1 MQHTLRRSFKT
12 AAWLGWQVESNWTDP
27 LLFFAFSILKPVA
40 SVLILVFMY
49 RAVSQAGTGDPMYTY
64 IYLGNAFYIYV
75 GAVMAG
81 VSYSVLDDREHYRT
95 LKYLYIAPISVPVYL
110 VGRAVAK
117 FVIGTIAVLITL
129 LAGVFLFSVPI
140 DLTMINWPLLSVAMV
155 LGLTALTLMG
165 ITLGL
170 WTLTIRTEPWFVGDA
185 VAAAL
190 YLFSGAIFP
199 ISILP
204 AWLQPIGFA
213 LPVTYWLE
221 LVRRAMLG
229 PGAAAFPTL
238 AGFSDAE
245 LLGILA
251 GITLAFGL
259 IASVAFRF
267 FDRVAR
273 DRGMIDAQSNF

>member
-1 MQHTLRRSFKT
+1 MTHTLRRSFKT

-27 LLFFAFSILKPVA
+27 LLFFAFSIMKPVA

-140 DLTMINWPLLSVAMV
+140 DLATINWPLLSVAMV

-185 VAAAL
+185 MAAAL

-204 AWLQPIGFA
+204 AWLQPIGYG

-238 AGFSDAE
+238 AGFTNGQ

-251 GITLAFGL
+251 AITLAFGL
-259 IASVAFRF
+259 IAAVAYRF